1 MIAFDAR
8 LSGYYKG
15 YISADEH
22 DYKLGYLSKIK
33 LVNSQVEHRPM
44 PLENSQV
51 VGYIM
56 KENKDFYLKKN
67 RPYDEWY
74 VGEYERWAK
83 KNR

>member
-1 MIAFDAR
+1 
-8 LSGYYKG
+8 
-15 YISADEH
+15 
-22 DYKLGYLSKIK
+22 
-33 LVNSQVEHRPM
+33 M